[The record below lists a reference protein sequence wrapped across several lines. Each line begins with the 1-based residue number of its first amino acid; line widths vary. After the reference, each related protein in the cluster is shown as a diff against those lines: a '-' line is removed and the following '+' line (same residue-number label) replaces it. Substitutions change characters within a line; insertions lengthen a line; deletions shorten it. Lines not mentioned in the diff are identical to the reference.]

1 MTKND
6 RSKVDWTKPLEF
18 LEPPGFW
25 VPCNLVYESDKLMIV
40 VYTVGDR
47 EYEVTLDAKKKSDP
61 LKNFRNKKESRAV
74 PKDKW
79 LDLTK
84 PLEAFDTD
92 TGKADLSDVVFIG
105 PMADNSRNFPSWFIC
120 KWDSTRARELGFAGL
135 DEGSYFLM
143 RGDGKTDI
151 PGLTVRNKTEGFAD
165 KAAPRLQLPIKE
177 RKVYR
182 HRDGSTCY
190 IGLDFRA
197 GKADGWDNV
206 YDYDKNTGLNIHG
219 FTHLDLVEGPL

>member
-18 LEPPGFW
+18 QETPGFW

-74 PKDKW
+74 HKDNR

-84 PLEAFDTD
+84 PLEGYWTKSGAY
-92 TGKADLSDVVFIG
+92 AG
-105 PMADNSRNFPSWFIC
+105 PIKYVGQMDDASANFPSWFIVR
-120 KWDSTRARELGFAGL
+120 WEEDYADS
-135 DEGSYFLM
+135 DHFLM

-206 YDYDKNTGLNIHG
+206 YNYDKNTGLNIYG
-219 FTHLDLVEGPL
+219 FTYLDLVEGPL

>member
-18 LEPPGFW
+18 QETPGFW

-84 PLEAFDTD
+84 PLEGYWTKSGECA
-92 TGKADLSDVVFIG
+92 G
-105 PMADNSRNFPSWFIC
+105 PIKYVGQMDDASANFPSWFIVRWEEDC
-120 KWDSTRARELGFAGL
+120 EDSEH
-135 DEGSYFLM
+135 FLM
-143 RGDGKTDI
+143 RGDGKIDI
-151 PGLTVRNKTEGFAD
+151 PGLTVRNKRETVVESEGLGN
-165 KAAPRLQLPIKE
+165 KKE
-177 RKVYR
+177 SLFPLIAGRRYR
-182 HRDGSTCY
+182 CRNGQIVDLLVNWDGKSNSWCPYNQYDVHTGRCKGY
-190 IGLDFRA
+190 TTISYETQ
-197 GKADGWDNV
+197 WDIV
-206 YDYDKNTGLNIHG
+206 A
-219 FTHLDLVEGPL
+219 GPL

>member
-84 PLEAFDTD
+84 PLEGYWTKSGAYA
-92 TGKADLSDVVFIG
+92 GPIKYVG
-105 PMADNSRNFPSWFIC
+105 PMDDASANFPSWFIVR
-120 KWDSTRARELGFAGL
+120 WEEDYEDSEH
-135 DEGSYFLM
+135 FLM

>member
-18 LEPPGFW
+18 LETPGFW

-61 LKNFRNKKESRAV
+61 LKNFRNKKESRSV

-84 PLEAFDTD
+84 PLEGYWTKSGEYA
-92 TGKADLSDVVFIG
+92 G
-105 PMADNSRNFPSWFIC
+105 PIKYVGQMDDASANFPSWFIVRWEEDC
-120 KWDSTRARELGFAGL
+120 EDSEH
-135 DEGSYFLM
+135 FLM

-151 PGLTVRNKTEGFAD
+151 PGLTVRNKAEGFAD

-206 YDYDKNTGLNIHG
+206 YNYDKNTGLNIYG